1 MSYNQTELRR
11 QVAELLKR
19 PENKECADCTERLPK
34 WAVVN
39 HGIFVCLNC
48 SGQHRNIG
56 AHISKVKSATL
67 DDWEPEEVAFMAKM
81 GNAKANA
88 ILLANLPAG
97 VSKPQASDDR
107 GRERWIKQKYVQRKW
122 AGEPGNAVSQ
132 DQAPTVV
139 QTQSISPSSNGQF
152 QQRQQAQPQQPQPQ
166 LQQQQQYQQKQPQSV
181 FPPSPT
187 FASFTP
193 APQFGQTQPQTQP
206 QPQLQQQN
214 RGFSNQTSF
223 DQLFNSAMSSPQP
236 RPQQTGF
243 STSMPQNNFGQSYQ
257 FNQMA
262 AQPRAQPQ
270 FTAQQPQQTSFGAS
284 QYNAYQQQ
292 PQQQQQQQP
301 QQQVGMFLDFTGPAK
316 PQPRPIDPNTKNQLL
331 SCFGGSGSTW

>member
-1 MSYNQTELRR
+1 MSYNQTELRK

-81 GNAKANA
+81 GNVRANA
-88 ILLANLPAG
+88 ILLAKLPQG
-97 VSKPQASDDR
+97 MTKPQSSDDR

-122 AGEPGNAVSQ
+122 AGEPTQAVSQ

-139 QTQSISPSSNGQF
+139 QTQPISPKSNDLSWEH
-152 QQRQQAQPQQPQPQ
+152 PQQ
-166 LQQQQQYQQKQPQSV
+166 LQQKPQNTFQKS
-181 FPPSPT
+181 PS
-187 FASFTP
+187 FSSFTP
-193 APQFGQTQPQTQP
+193 APQTVQNQQYN
-206 QPQLQQQN
+206 QQQQSG
-214 RGFSNQTSF
+214 RASNQVSF
-223 DQLFNSAMSSPQP
+223 DQLFFSAVSSQP
-236 RPQQTGF
+236 SSSVQSA
-243 STSMPQNNFGQSYQ
+243 STSIPQSPYNQPYQ
-257 FNQMA
+257 FNQFGT
-262 AQPRAQPQ
+262 QPRMQPPVQ
-270 FTAQQPQQTSFGAS
+270 QVPYNAQQYNTNQQL
-284 QYNAYQQQ
+284 QV
-292 PQQQQQQQP
+292 QQQQQQQ
-301 QQQVGMFLDFTGPAK
+301 QQLPGMLLDFSVPAK

-331 SCFGGSGSTW
+331 SCFGGSGSAW

>member
-81 GNAKANA
+81 GNAKANS
-88 ILLANLPAG
+88 ILLAKLPPG
-97 VSKPQASDDR
+97 MSKPQASDDR

-139 QTQSISPSSNGQF
+139 QSQSISPSSNSQF
-152 QQRQQAQPQQPQPQ
+152 QQQQQQH
-166 LQQQQQYQQKQPQSV
+166 QQQYQQKQQSQNA

-193 APQFGQTQPQTQP
+193 ALQFGQTQPQP
-206 QPQLQQQN
+206 QIQQQN

-223 DQLFNSAMSSPQP
+223 DQLFNSAMSSSQQ

-243 STSMPQNNFGQSYQ
+243 STTMPQNNYGQSYQ
-257 FNQMA
+257 FNQMP
-262 AQPRAQPQ
+262 AQPRVQLQ
-270 FTAQQPQQTSFGAS
+270 FAAQPQQTSFGTG
-284 QYNAYQQQ
+284 QYNAYPQQQ
-292 PQQQQQQQP
+292 PQQQQP

-331 SCFGGSGSTW
+331 SCFGSSGNTW